1 MVVGMPRLDLTVA
14 FGCQGPGRGADSP
27 CMWLI
32 TTRGFYSV
40 VEHRSDPER
49 LIVRARRREDLEAL
63 AELIPDLEIFSDRR
77 ADYRWRAV
85 VSRSE
90 WVVALALL
98 AGEID
103 YPNFKNAVAKRQ
115 GEERA
120 RCYSEIWRI
129 LYALQQDQ
137 DG

>member
-1 MVVGMPRLDLTVA
+1 
-14 FGCQGPGRGADSP
+14 
-27 CMWLI
+27 MWLV

-40 VEHRSDPER
+40 VEHRSNPER
-49 LIVRARRREDLEAL
+49 LIVRARRREDLKAL
-63 AELIPDLEIFSDRR
+63 AELIPDLEVFSDRR

-85 VSRSE
+85 VDRSE

-115 GEERA
+115 GSDRTH
-120 RCYSEIWRI
+120 RYSEVWQI
-129 LYALQQDQ
+129 LYGLQEEET
-137 DG
+137 

>member
-1 MVVGMPRLDLTVA
+1 
-14 FGCQGPGRGADSP
+14 
-27 CMWLI
+27 MWLI

-85 VSRSE
+85 VARAE
-90 WVVALALL
+90 WALAVAQL
-98 AGEID
+98 AAEID
-103 YPNFKNAVAKRQ
+103 YSNFKSAVGQRQ
-115 GEERA
+115 DDERA
-120 RCYSEIWRI
+120 G
-129 LYALQQDQ
+129 LYAEVWRVLYGLQEKE
-137 DG
+137 